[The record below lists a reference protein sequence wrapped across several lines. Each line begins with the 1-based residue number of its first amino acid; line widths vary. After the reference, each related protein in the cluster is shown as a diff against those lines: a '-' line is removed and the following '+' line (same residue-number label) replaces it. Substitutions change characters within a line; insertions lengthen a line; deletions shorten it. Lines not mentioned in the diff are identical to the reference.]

1 MMTWCIFA
9 SDQSDLK
16 IFHKLSRMTLLT
28 NTANWFKI
36 EKDINYEDIISQLK
50 PYNLLLN
57 VSNEP
62 FNFLEKVRRAT

>member
-16 IFHKLSRMTLLT
+16 IFHKGSRMTLLT
-28 NTANWFKI
+28 NTENWFKI

-50 PYNLLLN
+50 LYNLLLN

>member
-36 EKDINYEDIISQLK
+36 EKDINHEDIISQLK
-50 PYNLLLN
+50 PYLLLN

>member
-16 IFHKLSRMTLLT
+16 LFHKVSRMTLLT
-28 NTANWFKI
+28 YTANWFKI
-36 EKDINYEDIISQLK
+36 EKDNNYEDIISQLK

-62 FNFLEKVRRAT
+62 FNFLDKVRRAT

>member
-16 IFHKLSRMTLLT
+16 TFHKLSRMTLLT

-50 PYNLLLN
+50 PYLLLN

-62 FNFLEKVRRAT
+62 FNFVEKVRRAT

>member
-1 MMTWCIFA
+1 MTWCIFA

-16 IFHKLSRMTLLT
+16 LFHKVSRMTLLT

-36 EKDINYEDIISQLK
+36 KKDINYEDIISQLK

-62 FNFLEKVRRAT
+62 FNCLDKVRRAT